1 MFDIKY
7 LWFALAG
14 FLAGIPGG
22 MGMGGGTVL
31 IPALIVFLSV
41 PQHTAQAIN
50 LVTFIPMAISA
61 LIFHVKN
68 KLVKV
73 SDLLWLII
81 PAVAFAVLASY
92 VASIIKGEVL
102 KKVFGGFLI
111 ALSGLQFFSHKIA
124 KKVNKLN
131 KK

>member
-1 MFDIKY
+1 MSFY
-7 LWFALAG
+7 LYLLLG
-14 FLAGIPGG
+14 FLGGVPAG

-61 LIFHVKN
+61 LIFHIKN

-111 ALSGLQFFSHKIA
+111 ALSVLQFFSHKIA
-124 KKVNKLN
+124 KKVNNLN
-131 KK
+131 EK